1 MPLTASDLRHLDLDA
16 PLPLL
21 IWAAWL
27 FTKNDFASAGELRGA
42 VVGDL
47 VGLEDAPREAYA
59 DQVVRL
65 VACANSSRERGGALF
80 ALPLRS
86 RQCSSRPVAGAAGR
100 RDGAGGRASAARSR
114 LPCAPSRAAH
124 SGAGCLVVNE
134 PARLVAAAAAR
145 AAGAGAGPE
154 CGPRAAA
161 GALRAVLPSVG
172 DREDWVRAAWTA
184 ALLGSCPAS
193 IASVQSGL
201 RCWFAYAGAILGLR
215 PGQAFHRQPE
225 VRVKSWWI
233 FRCDQPLLWRISW

>member
-1 MPLTASDLRHLDLDA
+1 MSLTASDLRHLDPSA

-21 IWAAWL
+21 VWAAWR
-27 FTKNDFASAGELRGA
+27 FTKNDFASTRELRGA

-65 VACANSSRERGGALF
+65 VASANSSRERGGALF
-80 ALPLRS
+80 ARPLHS
-86 RQCSSRPVAGAAGR
+86 RQRSSQPVAGAARGGG
-100 RDGAGGRASAARSR
+100 GAGGRASAARSR
-114 LPCAPSRAAH
+114 SPSAPSRATQSVA
-124 SGAGCLVVNE
+124 SGLVGNE

-154 CGPRAAA
+154 RGPRAAA
-161 GALRAVLPSVG
+161 GALRAALPSVG

-201 RCWFAYAGAILGLR
+201 RCWFAYADAILGLR
-215 PGQAFHRQPE
+215 PGQALPPAVEGLCRGA
-225 VRVKSWWI
+225 
-233 FRCDQPLLWRISW
+233 